1 MMKKFDSNNYFRS
14 RPFLFFVS
22 LGVSVLLWFFVA
34 SGRDRGISRDL
45 AVPLELHN
53 LSRELV
59 ILGAPETVEVRIAGS
74 AAQLSRLA
82 PKNVH
87 AFVNLQNLH
96 PGDYTLPVRAEIPP
110 TFELREI
117 KPSEVSLRLVAMES
131 RTFVPQLRV
140 MGDFSEG
147 VSLLRTEMEPREVV
161 VTAPKG
167 VLEGLSEV
175 VAEIYSRN
183 LEAREGDVLYP
194 VSLKPRGDFLRPP
207 ELLRIEPSQVSLSFT
222 LSRKIE
228 RKLVTVSPVFE
239 GEISEDYR
247 MEEMRISPEKV
258 LLSGPPGSLEAIL
271 SVDTEPVNLQGAT
284 GDMTY
289 TSRVVLP
296 PGEKLTAEPR
306 EVTVLLKVVPRMHE
320 KVLHHIPVEV
330 RGRSIYPQW
339 EILPPHITVYL
350 QGPQKA
356 LDLVTSETLEAFV
369 DVTNLVSRKISVPLR
384 VSTGVAGVSVLRT
397 DPENATVYAKI
408 DD

>member
-1 MMKKFDSNNYFRS
+1 MKKINPDYFRS
-14 RPFLFFVS
+14 RPFLLCIS
-22 LGVSVLLWFFVA
+22 LGVSVLLWFFVS
-34 SGRDRGISRDL
+34 SGKDRGISRDL
-45 AVPLELHN
+45 AVSLELHN
-53 LSRELV
+53 LPRDLV
-59 ILGAPETVEVRIAGS
+59 IIGAPETVEVRIAGS

-96 PGDYTLPVRAEIPP
+96 PGDYTLPVRAELPP

-131 RTFVPQLRV
+131 RTVVPQLRV

-147 VSLLRTEMEPREVV
+147 VSLLRAEIEPGEVV

-175 VAEIYSRN
+175 VVEVYSRN
-183 LEAREGDVLYP
+183 LEAREGSVLYP
-194 VSLKPRGDFLRPP
+194 LSLKPRGDFLRPP
-207 ELLRIEPSQVSLSFT
+207 ELLQIEPSQVSLSFT

-228 RKLVTVSPVFE
+228 RKLLSVSPVFE

-247 MEEMRISPEKV
+247 IEEMRISPERV
-258 LLSGPPGSLEAIL
+258 LLLGPPGSMEDIL
-271 SVDTEPVNLQGAT
+271 SVHTEPVNLQGAQ

-289 TSRVVLP
+289 ISRVVPP
-296 PGEKLTAEPR
+296 PGEKLTVEPS
-306 EVTVLLKVVPRMHE
+306 EVTVSLKVLPRMHE

-350 QGPQKA
+350 EGPRSA
-356 LDLVTSETLEAFV
+356 LDLVTPETLDAFV
-369 DVTNLVSRKISVPLR
+369 DVTNLVSRKISVPIR
-384 VSTGVAGVSVLRT
+384 VNVGVAAVSVLRT
-397 DPENATVYAKI
+397 DPENATLYAKI
-408 DD
+408 DE